1 MASSDRRF
9 GRSAHRL
16 IALRKAAP
24 RARGFAFGL
33 ALVVSVSCKSEKPKE
48 TIELVVPDGSGRTLE
63 LAPRSA
69 FAEYVELPDSANEL
83 RVTLA
88 SHEVSC
94 ERYVAPGPD
103 DTVVVVTLRLPSGQK
118 PHPGSFAST
127 PPLAEDAGASIGR
140 PFAVPVVRRGEKAY
154 PLAPGGTLE
163 LTSVDLG
170 NNGSV
175 RGALAFEFPGDGT
188 RPASSAKGKFSA
200 RLCRSDEAPVAR

>member
-1 MASSDRRF
+1 LSEWQRDARR
-9 GRSAHRL
+9 
-16 IALRKAAP
+16 AP
-24 RARGFAFGL
+24 GL
-33 ALVVSVSCKSEKPKE
+33 ALGFALLVAVACKSEKPKDS
-48 TIELVVPDGSGRTLE
+48 IELVVPDGSGRTLE

-69 FAEYVELPDSANEL
+69 FAEYIELPDSVSEL

-118 PHPGSFAST
+118 PHPGSFATT
-127 PPLAEDAGASIGR
+127 PPLAEDGGVSVPRPYAASVI
-140 PFAVPVVRRGEKAY
+140 RRGERAY
-154 PLAPGGTLE
+154 PLSPGGTLE
-163 LTSVDLG
+163 LSFVELG
-170 NNGSV
+170 ANGST
-175 RGALAFEFPGDGT
+175 RGALALEFPGDGT

>member
-1 MASSDRRF
+1 
-9 GRSAHRL
+9 L
-16 IALRKAAP
+16 IAWKKT
-24 RARGFAFGL
+24 ARRTPGFAFAI
-33 ALVVSVSCKSEKPKE
+33 ALLVSVACKGEKPKDS
-48 TIELVVPDGSGRTLE
+48 IELVVPDGSGRTLD

-69 FAEYVELPDSANEL
+69 FAEYVELPDSGNEL
-83 RVTLA
+83 RLTLA

-118 PHPGSFAST
+118 PRPGSFAST
-127 PPLAEDAGASIGR
+127 PPLAEDAGTSAATVARSY
-140 PFAVPVVRRGEKAY
+140 AAPVVRRGGKAY

-163 LTSVDLG
+163 LSFVELG
-170 NNGSV
+170 ANGGV

-188 RPASSAKGKFSA
+188 RAASSVKGKFSA